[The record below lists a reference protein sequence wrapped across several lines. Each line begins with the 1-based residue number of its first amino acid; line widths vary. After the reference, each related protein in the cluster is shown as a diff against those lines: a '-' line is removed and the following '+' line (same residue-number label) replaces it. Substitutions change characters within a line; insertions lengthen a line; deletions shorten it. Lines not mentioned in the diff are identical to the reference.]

1 MANFNVGIRFND
13 LMAKYMFLEFDSDT
27 GTCELHLESDDHGA
41 TMRMKATISPDMWET
56 EDDPGDG
63 PGED

>member
-13 LMAKYMFLEFDSDT
+13 VMAKYMFLEFDSDT
-27 GTCELHLESDDHGA
+27 GTCEVHIEGNDHGA
-41 TMRMKATISPDMWET
+41 TVRMKATIYPDMWET
-56 EDDPGDG
+56 EDEPGDD